1 MYFGASEE
9 QNEVDEVRIQA
20 NIDAAGINANTGDN
34 QAEEE
39 ELSNE
44 EVEENAEEN
53 LGGTVKKLNF
63 L

>member
-1 MYFGASEE
+1 MYLGASEE

-20 NIDAAGINANTGDN
+20 NIDAEGINTNTGDN